1 MIVIGLTG
9 GIASGKSLV
18 ARELSREPGV
28 VAIDLDRVA
37 WELYRPGSDIY
48 HKLVEH
54 FGGGIVGPDRE
65 IDRKRLGE
73 IVFHD
78 PEELQF
84 LDEMVH
90 PAVTARLR
98 ELVETERR
106 RGTRVLILEAALL
119 LESRWVDRS
128 LFDYIVAL
136 KVGREEQLRRL
147 RDRDGL
153 TPEEAERRIGS
164 QDPKRLEEA
173 DYIIDA
179 SGTPEET
186 VARARELFASLI
198 SKMGG
203 RTEWR

>member
-18 ARELSREPGV
+18 TRELAKEQGI

-37 WELYRPGSDIY
+37 WRLYRSGSDIY

-54 FGGGIVGPDRE
+54 FGREILRAGGE

-73 IVFHD
+73 IVFHR
-78 PEELQF
+78 PKELRF
-84 LDEMVH
+84 LDETVH

-98 ELVETERR
+98 ELIEAERR
-106 RGTRVLILEAALL
+106 RGTRALILEAALL
-119 LESRWVDRS
+119 LESKWVDRR

-136 KVGREEQLRRL
+136 GVDWEEQLRRL
-147 RDRDGL
+147 RERDGL
-153 TPEEAERRIGS
+153 TPEEAASRIGS
-164 QDPKRLEEA
+164 QDPKKLEEA
-173 DYIIDA
+173 DYIIDT

-186 VARARELFASLI
+186 VARARELFASL
-198 SKMGG
+198 S
-203 RTEWR
+203 EEP